1 MQNDKGYTVKE
12 MIILCAVLAIAFAI
26 GISKV
31 SYAYQVSLNASE
43 TEALINKNLYNA
55 ALAYINNNKDKFMEK
70 ETFIYGSE
78 LIENNLR
85 ISKKTFIVTANPET
99 YMLSKKDDEMKSI
112 IYNNENFRSVLQTV
126 AKEP

>member
-1 MQNDKGYTVKE
+1 MQNNKGYTVKE

-31 SYAYQVSLNASE
+31 SYAYQVSLNASD

-55 ALAYINNNKDKFMEK
+55 ALAYVNNNKDKFMEK

-78 LIENNLR
+78 LIENNFLFEADNSNY
-85 ISKKTFIVTANPET
+85 SKTKIKVTKNADET
-99 YMLSKKDDEMKSI
+99 YDVEVVS
-112 IYNNENFRSVLQTV
+112 
-126 AKEP
+126 

>member
-1 MQNDKGYTVKE
+1 MQNNKGYTVKE

-55 ALAYINNNKDKFMEK
+55 ALAYVNNNIDKFMVK

-78 LIENNLR
+78 LIENNFEIIDEADICR
-85 ISKKTFIVTANPET
+85 KK
-99 YMLSKKDDEMKSI
+99 Y
-112 IYNNENFRSVLQTV
+112 
-126 AKEP
+126 